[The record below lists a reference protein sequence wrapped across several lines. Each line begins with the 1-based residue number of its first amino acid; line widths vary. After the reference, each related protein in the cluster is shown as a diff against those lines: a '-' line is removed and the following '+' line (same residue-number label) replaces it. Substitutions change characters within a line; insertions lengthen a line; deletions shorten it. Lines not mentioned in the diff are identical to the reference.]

1 MLVRVLD
8 IVLPGSLVHTM
19 YSIILDDVPL
29 GTTENKLMY
38 LLMDARECTP
48 RTTVR
53 ALHLPVDLNLIFS
66 CTYIQKLLFF
76 YLCMIKVS
84 T

>member
-38 LLMDARECTP
+38 LLMDAEECTP

-53 ALHLPVDLNLIFS
+53 ALHLPVDLIFS

>member
-53 ALHLPVDLNLIFS
+53 ALQLPVDLIFS